1 MSVTPTNT
9 STCKG
14 ARQFGRVLR
23 AGAVMVFGPFLW
35 GACNSGDA
43 TAPIAAAPTQPSL
56 PTPPA
61 TVQPVVVSRVIAP
74 DTVLAGSTIVFE
86 GSGFSAAAS
95 GNTVTLSNA
104 AVSVISATPTRL
116 EVRVPLAGA
125 LPCLRTGPQSLRVT
139 SNGRSEERSVIVRVA
154 TRVQLARGESVNLL
168 NEHSAA
174 CTEFVA
180 PAGDAARYTMAV
192 INTSQDVAASTGFEV
207 RSAASPA
214 SAFVA
219 APMMSGFSSGATFGT
234 SPAGSFAGSFG
245 AKAHGLSQTDLNPT
259 HDHHAEHLER
269 QAQLASRTRAAVPA
283 WRDETARRG
292 AFAMSRAPMMAGQ
305 TVSLN
310 AMYTSCSSSAR
321 VNARVVYAGTRAV
334 VLEDVASPRAGTMDA
349 EYRALGQE
357 FDAVMYPLLAEQI
370 GDPLALDR
378 NMGGDG
384 RVTMLFTRF
393 VNDSAAGTA
402 GYVTSCNLYPRT
414 TIATSNEDEIFYARV
429 PHAGE
434 TVSAWRRSMRSTVMH
449 EAKHL
454 AAFAERMASNTPLE
468 EPWMEEAT
476 ARIAE
481 ELYGRTF
488 SNGAT
493 AWKSNAGWTEG
504 LHCEVYQ
511 CNDQPLVMWKHVP
524 VLHDYFAGVDTLSPL
539 GRAAAGDFTY
549 YASGWSLVRWA
560 VDHYAAN
567 EGAFLRD
574 LIKGGAAT
582 GMNALAART
591 GRPVAE
597 LLADWALANAVD
609 DRAGFT
615 PARRTLTF
623 PSWNVPELMAGLNAM
638 NGGRYSAQPLRV
650 RQITGDAQVAVPQLR
665 GFSASYLETAIAAG
679 GSQLVELRGAQGG
692 AVSGAIRLA
701 IVRVE

>member
-1 MSVTPTNT
+1 
-9 STCKG
+9 
-14 ARQFGRVLR
+14 
-23 AGAVMVFGPFLW
+23 MVFGPFVW

-43 TAPIAAAPTQPSL
+43 VAPTPAGAV
-56 PTPPA
+56 PPAVPVVTPPVA
-61 TVQPVVVSRVIAP
+61 SLAIARVIAP
-74 DTVLAGSTIVFE
+74 DTVVAGSSIVFE
-86 GSGFSAAAS
+86 GVGFSPTAS
-95 GNTVTLSNA
+95 GNAVTLGGSPA
-104 AVSVISATPTRL
+104 TVVSATASRL
-116 EVRVPLAGA
+116 EVRLPLAGS
-125 LPCLRTGPQSLRVT
+125 LPCLRTGPQALLVT
-139 SNGRSEERSVIVRVA
+139 AGGRTEERSVVVRVA

-168 NEHSAA
+168 NDNSAA

-180 PAGDAARYTMAV
+180 PVGDAARYTVAV
-192 INTSQDVAASTGFEV
+192 INTSQNFAASTGFQV

-214 SAFVA
+214 SAIA
-219 APMMSGFSSGATFGT
+219 AVPMMGGFSSSATTAASTSASPIGA
-234 SPAGSFAGSFG
+234 FA
-245 AKAHGLSQTDLNPT
+245 AKAHGLSHDDLNGVQ
-259 HDHHAEHLER
+259 DNHAEHLER
-269 QAQLASRTRAAVPA
+269 QTQLVARTRSAIPA

-292 AFAMSRAPMMAGQ
+292 AFAMSRAPMMTGQ

-334 VLEDVASPRAGTMDA
+334 VLEDISSSRAGTMDA

-357 FDAVMYPLLAEQI
+357 FDAVMYPLLAAQI

-378 NMGGDG
+378 AMGGDG

-414 TIATSNEDEIFYARV
+414 TIATSNEDEVFYARV

-434 TVSAWRRSMRSTVMH
+434 TVSAWRRSMRSTVLH

-488 SNGAT
+488 TNGST
-493 AWKSNAGWTEG
+493 SWKSNAGWAEG

-539 GRAAAGDFTY
+539 GRSAAGDFTY

-574 LIKGGAAT
+574 LVKGGAAT

-591 GRPVAE
+591 GRPVEE

-609 DRAGFT
+609 DRDGFT
-615 PARRTLTF
+615 PAKRTLTF

-650 RQITGDAQVAVPQLR
+650 RQISGDAQVAVPQLR
-665 GFSASYLETAIAAG
+665 GFSASYLETAVAAG
-679 GSQLVELRGAQGG
+679 GSQLVELRNAQGG
-692 AVSGAIRLA
+692 AVPSAIRLA

>member
-1 MSVTPTNT
+1 MVPTTPSSVSPL
-9 STCKG
+9 
-14 ARQFGRVLR
+14 V
-23 AGAVMVFGPFLW
+23 
-35 GACNSGDA
+35 
-43 TAPIAAAPTQPSL
+43 I
-56 PTPPA
+56 
-61 TVQPVVVSRVIAP
+61 SRVVAP
-74 DTVLAGSTIVFE
+74 DTVIAGSTILFE
-86 GSGFSAAAS
+86 GSGFSLAAS
-95 GNTVTLSNA
+95 GNTVALGGA
-104 AVSVISATPTRL
+104 AVSVISATATTL
-116 EVRVPLAGA
+116 EVRLPLAGA
-125 LPCLRTGPQSLRVT
+125 MPCLRTGPQTLRVT
-139 SNGRSEERSVIVRVA
+139 SNGRTEERSVIVRVA
-154 TRVQLARGESVNLL
+154 TRVKLARGESVNLL
-168 NEHSAA
+168 NEDSAA

-180 PAGDAARYTMAV
+180 GSDHAARYTMAV
-192 INTSQDVAASTGFEV
+192 INTSQDVAASTGFQV

-214 SAFVA
+214 SAIA
-219 APMMSGFSSGATFGT
+219 AVPMMSGSMSGFSTGATF
-234 SPAGSFAGSFG
+234 AGSTAAGQ
-245 AKAHGLSQTDLNPT
+245 APHGLSHTDLEQDN
-259 HDHHAEHLER
+259 HGAHLER
-269 QAQLASRTRAAVPA
+269 QTQLVARTRSAVPA
-283 WRDETARRG
+283 WREQTASRG
-292 AFAMSRAPMMAGQ
+292 AVAMSRAPMMVGQ

-310 AMYTSCSSSAR
+310 AMYTSCSASAR

-334 VLEDVASPRAGTMDA
+334 VLEDVASSRAGTMDA

-357 FDAVMYPLLAEQI
+357 FDAVMYPLLVSQI
-370 GDPLALDR
+370 GNPLALDQA
-378 NMGGDG
+378 MGGDG

-429 PHAGE
+429 PHASE

-493 AWKSNAGWTEG
+493 AWKSNAGWAES

-574 LIKGGAAT
+574 LVKGGAAT

-591 GRPVAE
+591 GRPVEE

-615 PARRTLTF
+615 PTKRTLTF
-623 PSWNVPELMAGLNAM
+623 PSWNVQELMAGLNAM

-650 RQITGDAQVAVPQLR
+650 RQISGDAQVAVPQLR
-665 GFSASYLETAIAAG
+665 GFSASYLETAVAAG